1 LEVGGR
7 LNSIRQQSIT
17 PTQSKTMTVTDL
29 TTNASSSF
37 VSCSTSIEPNF
48 SCKAPQINKSRIFD
62 TCHIEKL
69 QLDISAHICPKRF
82 IKELQYIFPNCD
94 LTNVIVIPTMQFAK
108 NELVNIGDEIEV
120 EKDRLLERVSEDSG
134 AQTAHT
140 QITSKYRLIHVT
152 HTRPSAE
159 LKTTQ

>member
-1 LEVGGR
+1 
-7 LNSIRQQSIT
+7 
-17 PTQSKTMTVTDL
+17 MTVTDL
-29 TTNASSSF
+29 PTNASSSF
-37 VSCSTSIEPNF
+37 VSCSTSVETSF

-82 IKELQYIFPNCD
+82 IKELQYVFPNCD

-120 EKDRLLERVSEDSG
+120 EKDRLLERVSENS
-134 AQTAHT
+134 AHKILVILSP
-140 QITSKYRLIHVT
+140 QSIDWY
-152 HTRPSAE
+152 TRTEPSAE
-159 LKTTQ
+159 LKTPR